1 MKHRYTAIAD
11 TPILI
16 RAKKA
21 YLQSSD
27 VSTPTGYY
35 HSAYQS
41 AHVDIFLHVFIV
53 WWCGVR
59 VNSSSWFPITA
70 EIQGDLWDVQGP
82 LPHSQGRPGH
92 RLPSQGHR
100 WHQWGEYFS
109 QTLPHSLSHKDIYC
123 GMFFFSLSHCSLSLS
138 LSLIRSCR
146 WNTGRST

>member
-41 AHVDIFLHVFIV
+41 AHVDIFLRVFI
-53 WWCGVR
+53 VR
-59 VNSSSWFPITA
+59 VNSSSWFPLTA
-70 EIQGDLWDVQGP
+70 EIQGDL
-82 LPHSQGRPGH
+82 
-92 RLPSQGHR
+92 
-100 WHQWGEYFS
+100 
-109 QTLPHSLSHKDIYC
+109 
-123 GMFFFSLSHCSLSLS
+123 
-138 LSLIRSCR
+138 
-146 WNTGRST
+146 